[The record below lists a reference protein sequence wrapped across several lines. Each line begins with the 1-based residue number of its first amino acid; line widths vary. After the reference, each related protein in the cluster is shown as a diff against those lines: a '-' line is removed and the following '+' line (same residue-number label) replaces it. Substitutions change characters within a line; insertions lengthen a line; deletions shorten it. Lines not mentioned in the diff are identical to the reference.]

1 MAETIAFAA
10 RLVCLSLALAAL
22 SRFAFMASGQ
32 QVGQRVNW
40 APFLSNLWSK
50 CFRHCVHCGEA
61 TKALASVGGDK
72 VAGAPREEELE
83 C

>member
-1 MAETIAFAA
+1 MERSEARSGTVGGGGGGVAGVVAVAETIAFAA

-40 APFLSNLWSK
+40 APFLSNL
-50 CFRHCVHCGEA
+50 
-61 TKALASVGGDK
+61 
-72 VAGAPREEELE
+72 
-83 C
+83 